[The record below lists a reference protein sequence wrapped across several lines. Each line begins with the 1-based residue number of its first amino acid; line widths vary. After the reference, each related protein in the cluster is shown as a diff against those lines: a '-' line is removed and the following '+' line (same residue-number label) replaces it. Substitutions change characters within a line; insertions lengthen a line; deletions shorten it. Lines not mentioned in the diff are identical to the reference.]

1 MNNYFDLFGI
11 KNYEIEEM
19 LSSQSELVNQKHF
32 EFLMIMIRLFDNLI
46 DFEEFEKFYNK
57 LFEGLNE
64 DEVNSLDKILNLYS
78 NSIIYTNKDK
88 ILKLEV
94 KNIIEFKDKNNL
106 WVKEK
111 KLTQRKKG
119 NDKNE

>member
-64 DEVNSLDKILNLYS
+64 DEVNSLDKIL
-78 NSIIYTNKDK
+78 
-88 ILKLEV
+88 KLEV